1 MIGDTARPVA
11 MLKRKPPPTRADG
24 ETNYEKMNA
33 VVTDSMIGQAFKEKP
48 RQPKLTG
55 FGLTQAQQHDDGLL
69 RLAVSRGCL
78 TQAKHF
84 AHEMTQAKHQPNPK

>member
-1 MIGDTARPVA
+1 MA

-78 TQAKHF
+78 TQAI
-84 AHEMTQAKHQPNPK
+84 APNRETTQAKHQPNPK

>member
-1 MIGDTARPVA
+1 MLTRRPILLTRLLTRSTLAAWPTVAAYGVFSEGQGD
-11 MLKRKPPPTRADG
+11 DG
-24 ETNYEKMNA
+24 
-33 VVTDSMIGQAFKEKP
+33 DGKEEP

-78 TQAKHF
+78 TQA
-84 AHEMTQAKHQPNPK
+84 TQAKHQPNPK

>member
-1 MIGDTARPVA
+1 LCAHSFYNLPQSAAYGVFSEGQGD
-11 MLKRKPPPTRADG
+11 DG
-24 ETNYEKMNA
+24 
-33 VVTDSMIGQAFKEKP
+33 DGKEEP

-78 TQAKHF
+78 TQAI
-84 AHEMTQAKHQPNPK
+84 APNRETTQAKHQPNPK